1 MIYYYQSMNKNLKV
15 MIYAHPLIKFFFK
28 SEKWKLFLGHYSI
41 NKAILAIN
49 SEYWINNIY

>member
-49 SEYWINNIY
+49 SEY